1 MLHTGKKTREE
12 ELEEQ
17 YLEALRYVRVPLLI
31 LDPRWHQ
38 LFPEYLKT
46 KRLAKLEKALNDLLK
61 KQGQNTQN
69 LKEYDKAR
77 KVLMDNILQNMTDG
91 HEIDSPIRSQKQDMN
106 QKLLEELKEKIYDAE
121 ELYDQLPEEIRLVNQ
136 ELLIESMRICYETLI
151 ENTQDIRREAE
162 WIKRAREELTQ
173 HLLVKQEKEM
183 RNEETYK
190 YMHDLLGAKIV
201 DIFDRNHDVWKG
213 DEE

>member
-38 LFPEYLKT
+38 LFPEHLKT
-46 KRLAKLEKALNDLLK
+46 KRLAKLEKELNDLLK

>member
-1 MLHTGKKTREE
+1 MHHSAKRTKEE

-17 YLEALRYVRVPLLI
+17 YLEALRYVRVPLLV
-31 LDPRWHQ
+31 LDPKWHQ
-38 LFPEYLKT
+38 LFPDHMKT
-46 KRLAKLEKALNDLLK
+46 KKMAKLEKQLNHLIQ
-61 KQGQNTQN
+61 KQGQNNQN
-69 LKEYDKAR
+69 LKDYDKAR

-91 HEIDSPIRSQKQDMN
+91 HELDSPIRSQKQDMN
-106 QKLLEELKEKIYDAE
+106 QKLLEELKGKIIDAE
-121 ELYDQLPEEIRLVNQ
+121 HLQDQLPEEIKFVNQ

-151 ENTQDIRREAE
+151 ENTEDIRREAE
-162 WIKRAREELTQ
+162 WIKRARQELTE
-173 HLLVKQEKEM
+173 HILVKQDKEM

-213 DEE
+213 NEE

>member
-1 MLHTGKKTREE
+1 MYHSAKRTKEE

-17 YLEALRYVRVPLLI
+17 YLEALRYVRVPLLV
-31 LDPRWHQ
+31 LDPKWHQ
-38 LFPEYLKT
+38 LFPDHMKT
-46 KRLAKLEKALNDLLK
+46 KKMAKLEKQLNHLIQ
-61 KQGQNTQN
+61 KQGQNNQN
-69 LKEYDKAR
+69 LKDYDKAR

-91 HEIDSPIRSQKQDMN
+91 HELDSPIRSQKQDMN
-106 QKLLEELKEKIYDAE
+106 QKLLEELKGKIIDAE
-121 ELYDQLPEEIRLVNQ
+121 HLQDQLPEEIKFVNQ

-151 ENTQDIRREAE
+151 ENTEDIRREAE
-162 WIKRAREELTQ
+162 WIKRARQELTE
-173 HLLVKQEKEM
+173 HILVKQDKEM

>member
-1 MLHTGKKTREE
+1 MHHSGKRTKEE

-17 YLEALRYVRVPLLI
+17 YLEALRYVRVPLLV
-31 LDPRWHQ
+31 LDSKWHQ
-38 LFPEYLKT
+38 LFPDHMKS
-46 KRLAKLEKALNDLLK
+46 KKMAKLEKELNHLIQ
-61 KQGQNTQN
+61 KQGQNNQN
-69 LKEYDKAR
+69 LKDYDKAR

-106 QKLLEELKEKIYDAE
+106 QKLLEELKGKIIDAE
-121 ELYDQLPEEIRLVNQ
+121 NLQDQLPEEIRLVNQ

-151 ENTQDIRREAE
+151 ENTEDIRREAE
-162 WIKRAREELTQ
+162 WIKRARQELTE
-173 HLLVKQEKEM
+173 HILVKQDKEM

>member
-1 MLHTGKKTREE
+1 MHHSAKRTKEE

-17 YLEALRYVRVPLLI
+17 YLEALRYVRVPLLV
-31 LDPRWHQ
+31 LDPKWHQ
-38 LFPEYLKT
+38 LFPDHMKT
-46 KRLAKLEKALNDLLK
+46 KKMAKLEKQLNHLIQ
-61 KQGQNTQN
+61 KQGQNNQN
-69 LKEYDKAR
+69 LKDYDKAR

-91 HEIDSPIRSQKQDMN
+91 HELDSPIRSQKQDMN
-106 QKLLEELKEKIYDAE
+106 QKLLEELKGKIIDAE
-121 ELYDQLPEEIRLVNQ
+121 HLQDQLPEKIKFVNQ

-151 ENTQDIRREAE
+151 ENTEDIRREAE
-162 WIKRAREELTQ
+162 WIKRARQELTE
-173 HLLVKQEKEM
+173 HILVKQDKEM